1 VTGRRWR
8 RLSPAGW
15 RDALLF
21 LTGLGLLIH
30 ELVIRTGPERP
41 TVLLLLAGIL
51 GVPAFLRAD
60 EKRETDTPDKTQE
73 VNS

>member
-1 VTGRRWR
+1 VTGRRWS
-8 RLSPAGW
+8 LSAAGW

-21 LTGLGLLIH
+21 LTGLGLLVH

-41 TVLLLLAGIL
+41 TVLLVLAGIL

-60 EKRETDTPDKTQE
+60 DRRNESSSQEADT
-73 VNS
+73 

>member
-1 VTGRRWR
+1 MTARRWR
-8 RLSPAGW
+8 LSLAGW
-15 RDALLF
+15 RDATLF

-30 ELVIRTGPERP
+30 ELVIRQGPERP

-60 EKRETDTPDKTQE
+60 EKRSSSTPDEPQE
-73 VNS
+73 VGR